1 MIALDVDP
9 FISVAMMETYN
20 ILSRVMGVPWPA
32 SMSVV
37 KSVSRS
43 LVDFGVLNDNLI
55 KGLISCVKCISM
67 FLMNVTNVFIDPPL
81 EVQL

>member
-9 FISVAMMETYN
+9 FISVAMTETYN

-37 KSVSRS
+37 ESVSRS
-43 LVDFGVLNDNLI
+43 LVDFSVLNDNLI

-67 FLMNVTNVFIDPPL
+67 FLMNVTNVFIDPSL